1 MNAVSFGLEPAA
13 CWNISAGG
21 IDTWLDWAIGGAGE
35 IFVDQKFMGLFSM
48 LFGAGIVLF
57 FERAV
62 VKGRRGGWLS
72 FWRNLLLLGIGI
84 LRMALA
90 LRHLPQVAAPPL
102 SSCLTP
108 TADPALPEGPRGR
121 RR

>member
-13 CWNISAGG
+13 YWNISAGG
-21 IDTWLDWAIGGAGE
+21 TDTWLDWAIGGAGE

-62 VKGRRGGWLS
+62 VKGAAWGVALFLAQPPPPRHRHPPHGPVGG
-72 FWRNLLLLGIGI
+72 
-84 LRMALA
+84 
-90 LRHLPQVAAPPL
+90 
-102 SSCLTP
+102 
-108 TADPALPEGPRGR
+108 
-121 RR
+121 